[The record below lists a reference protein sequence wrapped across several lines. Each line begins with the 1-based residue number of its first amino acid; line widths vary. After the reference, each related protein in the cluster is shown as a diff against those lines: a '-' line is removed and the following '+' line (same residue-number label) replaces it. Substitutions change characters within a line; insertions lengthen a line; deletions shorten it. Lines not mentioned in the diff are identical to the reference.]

1 MILDLHSHALNKWIQ
16 KPEWNEISPK
26 DLPDAAWEFIEMEG
40 FKGYEK
46 RAKVRNACT
55 DPDEVQSGQ
64 DKTKVEHQI
73 PAAKHPNV
81 DRTVTALLATGPL
94 IDAACRCK
102 RKRNRDNLWGKSNE
116 NVCCV
121 EV

>member
-1 MILDLHSHALNKWIQ
+1 MILDLHLQVLNKWVQ

-26 DLPDAAWEFIEMEG
+26 DFYLTRRGILG

-55 DPDEVQSGQ
+55 DPDRVQSGQ

-81 DRTVTALLATGPL
+81 DR
-94 IDAACRCK
+94 
-102 RKRNRDNLWGKSNE
+102 
-116 NVCCV
+116 
-121 EV
+121 